1 MADRGAHSNGRA
13 TPELPE
19 TLVRAVA
26 GAFVVFDGPDGSG
39 KSTQHKRFGRAVA
52 AAGLEVC
59 DVREPG
65 GTHFGER
72 IRATLLEHA
81 DEEMSVR
88 CEMLLY
94 MASRAQLVEQRI
106 RPALERG
113 ACVLADRFVSSTL
126 AYQGT
131 AGGLPPEEINAVAR
145 IACGGVRPDLVVIFD
160 LDEHAAAARLSPLLD
175 RMEAK
180 GRAFH
185 ARVRRGY
192 LAQAEAEPARHLVVD
207 ASAEP
212 DAVYAE
218 LVAGLTERLP
228 ERAGA
233 HG

>member
-1 MADRGAHSNGRA
+1 MGSGA
-13 TPELPE
+13 TPNGHVDTLPAA
-19 TLVRAVA
+19 LVAALR
-26 GAFVVFDGPDGSG
+26 GRFLVFDGPDGSG
-39 KSTQHKRFGRAVA
+39 KSTQHRRFGRA
-52 AAGLEVC
+52 AAGAGVEVC

-72 IRATLLEHA
+72 IRATLLDHA

-88 CEMLLY
+88 CEMMLY

-106 RPALERG
+106 VPALGRG

-131 AGGLPPEEINAVAR
+131 AGGIPVPEILSVAE

-160 LDEHAAAARLSPLLD
+160 LDERTAATRLSPLLD

-185 ARVRRGY
+185 KRVRKGY
-192 LAQAEAEPARHLVVD
+192 LDQAERDPERHLVID
-207 ASAEP
+207 ASREP
-212 DAVYAE
+212 DEVFARLVAE
-218 LVAGLTERLP
+218 LAAALPALERT
-228 ERAGA
+228 R
-233 HG
+233 

>member
-1 MADRGAHSNGRA
+1 MPGLPAQLIEQLPGRF
-13 TPELPE
+13 L
-19 TLVRAVA
+19 
-26 GAFVVFDGPDGSG
+26 VFDGPDGSG

-59 DVREPG
+59 EVREPG

-72 IRATLLEHA
+72 IRDTLLDHA

-106 RPALERG
+106 TPALARR

-131 AGGLPPEEINAVAR
+131 AGGLPPAEIHAVAE
-145 IACGGVRPDLVVIFD
+145 IACGGVSPDLVVIFD
-160 LDEHAAAARLSPLLD
+160 LDERTAASRLSPLLD

-180 GRAFH
+180 GSAFH
-185 ARVRRGY
+185 KRVRKGY
-192 LAQAEAEPARHLVVD
+192 LDQVEADPGRHLVVD
-207 ASAEP
+207 ASREP
-212 DAVYAE
+212 DEVY
-218 LVAGLTERLP
+218 GLLIEGLRTH
-228 ERAGA
+228 GA
-233 HG
+233 LKGETA